1 MPKQPFGIYIH
12 VPFCKQACSYCDF
25 YFVTREEL
33 KAAYVDALCLQIMS
47 ELPDFAVNR
56 VLKSIY
62 FGGGTPSRLRSV
74 DIERILETI
83 ARYCP
88 MSDVSE
94 ITLEA
99 NPDDVNKVMLRDLKS
114 IGVTRLSM
122 GVQSFDP
129 ELLAFMNRAHSA
141 EEAIHCLELIRQI
154 DFPSFTVDL
163 IYGNPGQSDE
173 SLITDIQKLLRFKPP
188 HVSAYALT
196 IEPGTRLG
204 KAAELGRLTPT
215 DDEIVSRHMSIV
227 DQMLDENG
235 IFRYEVSNFARP
247 GHEAVHNGNY
257 WKHVPYIGFGPGAHS
272 LDLRVGDDG
281 KIESGKRWEV
291 VKDIKQYGEK
301 REGIREKREL
311 QGAGSREQRAVTR
324 EQKNGRT
331 GEREHNGLKVNFEEL
346 SLVQLAEERL
356 LMGLRTAEGVSLEE
370 MTSKY
375 EYELSADQVKWIEGQ
390 SGMMIEENNE
400 GKSGNGSHS
409 KVLKIGRSSLALAD
423 YLILELI
430 SRK

>member
-1 MPKQPFGIYIH
+1 MSNQPFGIYIH

-47 ELPDFAVNR
+47 ELPDFAINR

-83 ARYCP
+83 GRYC
-88 MSDVSE
+88 SLSEISE

-99 NPDDVNKVMLRDLKS
+99 NPDDVNKVMLKDLKS

-173 SLITDIQKLLRFKPP
+173 ALVTDIQKLLRFKPP

-235 IFRYEVSNFARP
+235 IHRYEVSNFARP

-272 LDLRVGDDG
+272 LDLRVGGEG
-281 KIESGKRWEV
+281 KIESASRWEV
-291 VKDIKQYGEK
+291 VKDIKQFTQQGAASSERRTVEK
-301 REGIREKREL
+301 R
-311 QGAGSREQRAVTR
+311 GAGSG
-324 EQKNGRT
+324 EQKMNY
-331 GEREHNGLKVNFEEL
+331 EEL
-346 SLVQLAEERL
+346 SLMQLAEERL
-356 LMGLRTAEGVSLEE
+356 LMGLRTTEGISLDELK
-370 MTSKY
+370 SNY
-375 EYELSADQVKWIEGQ
+375 EYELSSDQVKWIEGQ
-390 SGMMIEENNE
+390 SGMIVVQNNGEELSAK
-400 GKSGNGSHS
+400 GTSG
-409 KVLKIGRSSLALAD
+409 VLKIQKPSLAVAD

>member
-33 KAAYVDALCLQIMS
+33 KTEYVDALCLQIMT
-47 ELPDFAVNR
+47 ELPDFAANR
-56 VLKSIY
+56 VLKTIY

-74 DIERILETI
+74 DIERILDTI
-83 ARYCP
+83 GRYCSK
-88 MSDVSE
+88 SDVTE

-99 NPDDVNKVMLRDLKS
+99 NPDDVNKVMLKDLKS
-114 IGVTRLSM
+114 IGVSRLSM

-141 EEAIHCLELIRQI
+141 EEAIHCLELIRQV

-173 SLITDIQKLLRFKPP
+173 ALITDIQKLIRFKPP

-235 IFRYEVSNFARP
+235 IHRYEVSNFARP

-272 LDLRVGDDG
+272 LDLRVNSGG
-281 KIESGKRWEV
+281 KIKSAARWEM
-291 VKDIKQYGEK
+291 VKDIRQYVKTGAGSSEQRAVEEK
-301 REGIREKREL
+301 
-311 QGAGSREQRAVTR
+311 QGAGSSEQRAVEEKQGAGSS
-324 EQKNGRT
+324 EQQAGRLNI
-331 GEREHNGLKVNFEEL
+331 EQL
-346 SLVQLAEERL
+346 SLLQLAEERL
-356 LMGLRTAEGVSLEE
+356 LMGLRTSDGVSMEE
-370 MTSKY
+370 LKSKY
-375 EYELSADQVKWIEGQ
+375 DYELTPNQINWIKKQ
-390 SGMMIEENNE
+390 SGLVITEAGESSSGVIKIE
-400 GKSGNGSHS
+400 KP
-409 KVLKIGRSSLALAD
+409 SLAVAD

>member
-33 KAAYVDALCLQIMS
+33 KATYVDALCLQIMT
-47 ELPDFAVNR
+47 ELPEFSEGR
-56 VLKSIY
+56 TLTSIY

-83 ARYCP
+83 GRSCSL
-88 MSDVSE
+88 SDVLE

-99 NPDDVNKVMLRDLKS
+99 NPDDVNKVMLKDLKS

-122 GVQSFDP
+122 GIQSFDP
-129 ELLAFMNRAHSA
+129 ELLAFMNRAHTA

-154 DFPSFTVDL
+154 EFPSFTVDL
-163 IYGNPGQSDE
+163 IYGNPSQSDE

-235 IFRYEVSNFARP
+235 IHRYEVSNFARP

-257 WKHVPYIGFGPGAHS
+257 WRHVPYIGFGPGAHS
-272 LDLRVGDDG
+272 LDLHMGKHG
-281 KIESGKRWEV
+281 KIASAKRWEI
-291 VKDIKQYGEK
+291 VKDIRRYSEKGEG
-301 REGIREKREL
+301 RREKSEEL
-311 QGAGSREQRAVTR
+311 RAATR
-324 EQKNGRT
+324 DQELGQNWGF
-331 GEREHNGLKVNFEEL
+331 KVNSEDL
-346 SLVQLAEERL
+346 SLEQLAEERL
-356 LMGLRTAEGVSLEE
+356 LMGLRTAWGVSLDELK
-370 MTSKY
+370 MNY
-375 EYELSADQVKWIEGQ
+375 EYELSQNQFMWIEKQ
-390 SGMMIEENNE
+390 SGIVVIDTV
-400 GKSGNGSHS
+400 GVKS
-409 KVLKIGRSSLALAD
+409 KVIKIEKASLAVAD

>member
-1 MPKQPFGIYIH
+1 MHKQPFGIYIH

-33 KAAYVDALCLQIMS
+33 KAAYVDALCLQIMN
-47 ELPDFAVNR
+47 ELPDFAAKR

-74 DIERILETI
+74 DIERILEVI

-88 MSDVSE
+88 MSDVTE

-99 NPDDVNKVMLRDLKS
+99 NPDDVNKVMLKDLKS

-129 ELLAFMNRAHSA
+129 ELLAFMNRAHTA

-173 SLITDIQKLLRFKPP
+173 VLVTDIQKLLRFKPP

-204 KAAELGRLTPT
+204 KAAALGRLTPT

-227 DQMLDENG
+227 DQMLEENG
-235 IFRYEVSNFARP
+235 IHRYEVSNFARP

-272 LDLRVGDDG
+272 LDLRVREDG
-281 KIESGKRWEV
+281 KVESGKRWEV
-291 VKDIKQYGEK
+291 VKDLKMYTVHSTQSNKTRGE
-301 REGIREKREL
+301 GL
-311 QGAGSREQRAVTR
+311 VTR
-324 EQKNGRT
+324 EEQKHENGRT
-331 GEREHNGLKVNFEEL
+331 RERENGGLMINYEEL
-346 SLVQLAEERL
+346 SQLQLAEERL
-356 LMGLRTAEGVSLEE
+356 LMGLRTTEGVSLMELK
-370 MTSKY
+370 SNY
-375 EYELSADQVKWIEGQ
+375 EYEFSPEQFKWIEGQ
-390 SGMMIEENNE
+390 RGMIVAE
-400 GKSGNGSHS
+400 KNGGESDRGMDT
-409 KVLKIGRSSLALAD
+409 KILKIQKPSLAVAD

>member
-33 KAAYVDALCLQIMS
+33 KAAYVDALCLQIMT
-47 ELPDFAVNR
+47 ELPMFATDR
-56 VLKSIY
+56 TLTSIY

-83 ARYCP
+83 GRYCP
-88 MSDVSE
+88 MSEVRE

-99 NPDDVNKVMLRDLKS
+99 NPDDVNKVMLKDLKS
-114 IGVTRLSM
+114 IGVNRLSM

-141 EEAIHCLELIRQI
+141 EEAIHCLELIRQV

-196 IEPGTRLG
+196 IEPGTRIG
-204 KAAELGRLTPT
+204 KAAELGRLTPS

-235 IFRYEVSNFARP
+235 IHRYEVSNFARP

-272 LDLRVGDDG
+272 LDLRVGGDG
-281 KIESGKRWEV
+281 KIESGKRWEI
-291 VKDIKQYGEK
+291 VKDIKQYAEK

-311 QGAGSREQRAVTR
+311 QGAGSRERGAVEKR
-324 EQKNGRT
+324 VAASGEQLNY
-331 GEREHNGLKVNFEEL
+331 EEL
-346 SLVQLAEERL
+346 SLLQLAEERL

-370 MTSKY
+370 LTSKY
-375 EYELSADQVKWIEGQ
+375 EYELSVDQVKWIEGQ
-390 SGMMIEENNE
+390 SGMLIEEENE
-400 GKSGNGSHS
+400 RKSGNGSHS

>member
-1 MPKQPFGIYIH
+1 MRKQPFGIYIH

-33 KAAYVDALCLQIMS
+33 KSAYVDALCLQIMT
-47 ELPDFAVNR
+47 ELPEFAQR
-56 VLKSIY
+56 RSLTSIY

-88 MSDVSE
+88 MSDVTE

-99 NPDDVNKVMLRDLKS
+99 NPDDVNKVMLKDLKS

-129 ELLAFMNRAHSA
+129 ELLTFMNRAHSA

-173 SLITDIQKLLRFKPP
+173 ALITDIQKLLRFKPP

-204 KAAELGRLTPT
+204 KAAELGRLIPT
-215 DDEIVSRHMSIV
+215 DDEIVSQHMSIV
-227 DQMLDENG
+227 DQLLDENG
-235 IFRYEVSNFARP
+235 IHRYEVSNFARP

-272 LDLRVGDDG
+272 LDLRFGDDG
-281 KIESGKRWEV
+281 KVESGKRWEV
-291 VKDIKQYGEK
+291 VKDINQFTVLSTQSSRMRDERLGTREEQK
-301 REGIREKREL
+301 RENR
-311 QGAGSREQRAVTR
+311 
-324 EQKNGRT
+324 RT
-331 GEREHNGLKVNFEEL
+331 GERAGIGLKTNFEEL
-346 SLVQLAEERL
+346 SLMQLAEERL
-356 LMGLRTAEGVSLEE
+356 LMGLRTADGVSLDELK
-370 MTSKY
+370 SKY
-375 EYELSADQVKWIEGQ
+375 EYVLSSAQLKWIKGQ
-390 SGMMIEENNE
+390 SGMTLEAKNE
-400 GKSGNGSHS
+400 GKSENKSHS
-409 KVLKIGRSSLALAD
+409 KVLKIERSSLAVAD

>member
-1 MPKQPFGIYIH
+1 MLKQPFGIYIH

-33 KAAYVDALCLQIMS
+33 KSAYVDALCLQIMN
-47 ELPDFAVNR
+47 ELPEFARNR
-56 VLKSIY
+56 SLTSIY

-83 ARYCP
+83 GRNCP
-88 MSDVSE
+88 MSEVRE

-99 NPDDVNKVMLRDLKS
+99 NPDDVNKVMLNDLKS

-122 GVQSFDP
+122 GVQSFDS

-141 EEAIHCLELIRQI
+141 EEAIHCLELIRQV

-173 SLITDIQKLLRFKPP
+173 VLITDIRKLLRFKPP

-227 DQMLDENG
+227 DQLLDESG
-235 IFRYEVSNFARP
+235 LYRYEVSNFARP
-247 GHEAVHNGNY
+247 GHEAVHNGKY

-272 LDLRVGDDG
+272 LDLRIDT
-281 KIESGKRWEV
+281 SGKVKSATRWEI
-291 VKDIKQYGEK
+291 VKDLKQFTVHSTQSKGMRDEAVGRKYENAKTGEQ
-301 REGIREKREL
+301 ENGGIR
-311 QGAGSREQRAVTR
+311 A
-324 EQKNGRT
+324 
-331 GEREHNGLKVNFEEL
+331 NFEEL
-346 SLVQLAEERL
+346 SLLQLAEERL
-356 LMGLRTAEGVSLEE
+356 LMGLRTSDGVSLDELK
-370 MTSKY
+370 SKY
-375 EYELSADQVKWIEGQ
+375 DYEITQNQINWIKNH
-390 SGMMIEENNE
+390 SGLVITETGEASSGVIEIE
-400 GKSGNGSHS
+400 K
-409 KVLKIGRSSLALAD
+409 SSLAVAD

>member
-1 MPKQPFGIYIH
+1 MPKNPFGIYIH

-47 ELPDFAVNR
+47 ELPDFAAKR

-83 ARYCP
+83 GRYCS
-88 MSDVSE
+88 MSDVTE

-99 NPDDVNKVMLRDLKS
+99 NPDDVNKVMLKDLKS
-114 IGVTRLSM
+114 VGVTRLSV

-141 EEAIHCLELIRQI
+141 EEAIHCLELIRQV

-173 SLITDIQKLLRFKPP
+173 ALVTDIQKLLRFKPP

-204 KAAELGRLTPT
+204 KAAELGRLAPT

-227 DQMLDENG
+227 DQILDENG
-235 IFRYEVSNFARP
+235 IHRYEVSNFARP

-272 LDLRVGDDG
+272 LDLCVNSKG
-281 KIESGKRWEV
+281 KIISAARWEI
-291 VKDIKQYGEK
+291 VKDIKQYVK
-301 REGIREKREL
+301 R
-311 QGAGSREQRAVTR
+311 GAESGEQRAGRVDI
-324 EQKNGRT
+324 EQ
-331 GEREHNGLKVNFEEL
+331 L
-346 SLVQLAEERL
+346 SLLQLAEERL
-356 LMGLRTAEGVSLEE
+356 LMGLRTSDGVGLDELN
-370 MTSKY
+370 SKY
-375 EYELSADQVKWIEGQ
+375 EYEITTNQINWMNNQ
-390 SGMMIEENNE
+390 SGLVITEAGESS
-400 GKSGNGSHS
+400 SG
-409 KVLKIGRSSLALAD
+409 VLKIEKSSLAVAD